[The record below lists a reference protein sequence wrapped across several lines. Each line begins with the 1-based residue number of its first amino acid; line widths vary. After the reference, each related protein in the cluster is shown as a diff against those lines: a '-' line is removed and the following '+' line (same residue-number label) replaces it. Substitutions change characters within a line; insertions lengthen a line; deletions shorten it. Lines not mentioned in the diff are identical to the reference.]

1 MTIPGHALDTSV
13 ENLEWV
19 ANLKRKF
26 KFQAD
31 EADIELWTVSR

>member
-26 KFQAD
+26 EFRTNVAN
-31 EADIELWTVSR
+31 IEFWTVSR